1 MAKFISSAE
10 LQSIQRT
17 GTVVHFEIKASD
29 FPTALAGQN
38 VEFLIPIKAG
48 TIVHE
53 VGAILTENFNDP
65 GTITFM
71 IYDTAA
77 GGSNDYIPSQSIKT
91 GASTAVITSRTVS
104 GGDYPTGVYYA
115 ADTTLKV
122 RVVPNTGGAT
132 TGVLKGFVRTSQ
144 VKLDGI
150 KAALTVDAQALEV

>member
-10 LQSIQRT
+10 QSVTQRT
-17 GTVVHFEIKASD
+17 GTVVHFEIKAAD
-29 FPTALAGQN
+29 FPVSVAGQN

-53 VGAILTENFNDP
+53 VGVILTENFNDP

-77 GGSNDYIPSQSIKT
+77 AGSNDYIPSQSIKT
-91 GASTAVITSRTVS
+91 GAGTAVITSRTVS
-104 GGDYPTGVYYA
+104 GGDYPTGKYYA
-115 ADTTLKV
+115 SDTNLTV

-132 TGVLKGFVRTSQ
+132 TGVLKGFVRTSN

-150 KAALTVDAQALEV
+150 KASLTVEAQNLEV